1 MGRCGVNRV
10 RAVTVALTLAAGALL
25 AACNSPPPRL
35 DDAAR
40 AALADT
46 VKQRVAVL
54 FADLA
59 HPVPDSI
66 LAMYD
71 SAGLVWGRSGSLLRY
86 DSVAGG
92 VRRTW
97 QNGASALIGTSDVS
111 VRVLGRNS
119 AVYSAILSGR
129 FHNAAGD
136 NHPVRAAVTLVL
148 QREGSQW
155 RIVAGHESVPL
166 NAMPHEADA
175 QPADTGKKS

>member
-1 MGRCGVNRV
+1 MERCRVNRV
-10 RAVTVALTLAAGALL
+10 RAVTVSLALAAGAIC
-25 AACNSPPPRL
+25 AACQSRPPRL
-35 DDAAR
+35 DAAAR

-46 VKQRVAVL
+46 VKQRVGTL

-86 DSVAGG
+86 DSVAAG
-92 VRRTW
+92 VRHTW

-111 VRVLGRNS
+111 VRILGRNS

-129 FHNAAGD
+129 FHGAAGD
-136 NHPVRAAVTLVL
+136 NHPVRAALTLVL
-148 QREGSQW
+148 QREGTQW

-166 NAMPHEADA
+166 NALPHEADV
-175 QPADTGKKS
+175 QPADTGKTS